1 MQSIDENENPESLL
15 VQGELLEC
23 EIKRLIHSY
32 DSGQQP
38 VVQKQFAELYLN
50 IDEFV
55 PDVAYSID
63 LT

>member
-38 VVQKQFAELYLN
+38 VVQKQFAE
-50 IDEFV
+50 
-55 PDVAYSID
+55 S
-63 LT
+63 